1 MSKIGL
7 EMSNCNKSVIEKSY
21 ISGPIFSS
29 KKFQD
34 YSYKKNDKKFSV
46 GLLTHLFSDGV
57 NGFYD
62 HYLY

>member
-7 EMSNCNKSVIEKSY
+7 EMSNCNNRNRKSY

-29 KKFQD
+29 KISD

-46 GLLTHLFSDGV
+46 GLLTHLFLKMVLMD
-57 NGFYD
+57 FMIITYT
-62 HYLY
+62 